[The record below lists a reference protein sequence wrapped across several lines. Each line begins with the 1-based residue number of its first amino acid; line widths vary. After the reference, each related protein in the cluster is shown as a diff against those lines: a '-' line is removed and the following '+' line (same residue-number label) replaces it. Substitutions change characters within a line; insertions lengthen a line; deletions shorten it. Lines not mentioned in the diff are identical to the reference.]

1 MYFLPHSVGT
11 KHPWLLA
18 VGRFWHSSPDVC
30 TAVFLTSFWS
40 LLRCLP
46 ALYESDLSLLPQQFL
61 FKTCLLSPMVFIS
74 SLDIVGILYRT
85 YKHLTIILSLTIP
98 VPQIL
103 GGSVGF
109 CWFSDSWCLVSLCV
123 EWTSGATSCT
133 VGLNLWPG
141 SPNSFLV
148 EGMTLSVN
156 VAAVRGAVAEPQ
168 GRPVCELIG
177 KDSRAFCSAHPSQ
190 LGPSHHWIKECGVE
204 ESSLVP

>member
-1 MYFLPHSVGT
+1 MPGRHHPHPRVKCSLCPRLPSSLYVFPPSFCGYQT
-11 KHPWLLA
+11 PLTPGCWVLLTLPSRCLHC
-18 VGRFWHSSPDVC
+18 RFPH
-30 TAVFLTSFWS
+30 VF
-40 LLRCLP
+40 LP

-85 YKHLTIILSLTIP
+85 CKHLTVILSLTIP

-141 SPNSFLV
+141 
-148 EGMTLSVN
+148 
-156 VAAVRGAVAEPQ
+156 
-168 GRPVCELIG
+168 
-177 KDSRAFCSAHPSQ
+177 
-190 LGPSHHWIKECGVE
+190 
-204 ESSLVP
+204 